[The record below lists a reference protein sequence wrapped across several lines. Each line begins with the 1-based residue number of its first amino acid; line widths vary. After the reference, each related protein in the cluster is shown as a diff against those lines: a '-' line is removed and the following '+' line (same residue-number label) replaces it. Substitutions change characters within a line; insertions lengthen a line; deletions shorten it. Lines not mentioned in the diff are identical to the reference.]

1 MKPFDPRLL
10 RAVPAARRPVAV
22 LAVMGVVSGLTTIA
36 TAFAL
41 SAVVVAVVDGS
52 DLIKPLGWLVGLFA
66 VRALLAAGNE
76 WVSAWAGVSVSS
88 ALRAALL
95 RRWGTLDADSRL
107 EPGAAISLATAGT
120 AAVEPYAARFLPT
133 LVTASVVPVLAVATL
148 FVVDWPSAVVVVL
161 TLPLLPVFAALIGKA
176 TAESTERRWSALASL
191 SGHFLDVVRGLPTLV
206 TYGRARRQ
214 VETVSTVSERHRR
227 ATMDTLRIAFLSSA
241 ALELLATISVAIV
254 AVIVGLRLSH
264 GSMTLGAGL
273 VAILLAPEA
282 FWPVRRVGAEFHAA
296 ADGAVA
302 LDEILAQ
309 LEPLA
314 PRSAPARAAAPGGRC
329 LPPLRSLVPPTQSVG
344 PSSLRYVQATPAPR
358 LYATSTPAP
367 RLGEVRV
374 QGLTYAYSAGLAPVV
389 RDLDLVAGPGLTVV
403 TGPSGAGKT
412 TLLDLLAG
420 LRRPTSGVVES
431 PPAHYVTQRPFLAA
445 GSVRDALTIGH
456 LATDDQLWEALRAVE
471 VDGTVAALPG
481 GLSASLGDDGFGLS
495 AGQRQRLALARAW
508 LAPETVL
515 LLDEPTAHLDPEGA
529 ERIALV
535 IAELAERRVV
545 IAVTHRPEL
554 LAHADHHLRPFE
566 VVPT

>member
-1 MKPFDPRLL
+1 
-10 RAVPAARRPVAV
+10 
-22 LAVMGVVSGLTTIA
+22 
-36 TAFAL
+36 
-41 SAVVVAVVDGS
+41 
-52 DLIKPLGWLVGLFA
+52 
-66 VRALLAAGNE
+66 
-76 WVSAWAGVSVSS
+76 
-88 ALRAALL
+88 
-95 RRWGTLDADSRL
+95 
-107 EPGAAISLATAGT
+107 
-120 AAVEPYAARFLPT
+120 
-133 LVTASVVPVLAVATL
+133 
-148 FVVDWPSAVVVVL
+148 
-161 TLPLLPVFAALIGKA
+161 
-176 TAESTERRWSALASL
+176 
-191 SGHFLDVVRGLPTLV
+191 
-206 TYGRARRQ
+206 
-214 VETVSTVSERHRR
+214 
-227 ATMDTLRIAFLSSA
+227 
-241 ALELLATISVAIV
+241 VAIV
-254 AVIVGLRLSH
+254 AVIVGLRLAN

-309 LEPLA
+309 LSPRPNA
-314 PRSAPARAAAPGGRC
+314 PFGAARAVLPLSSRPNAAFVQGGG
-329 LPPLRSLVPPTQSVG
+329 VG
-344 PSSLRYVQATPAPR
+344 G
-358 LYATSTPAP
+358 

-374 QGLTYAYSAGLAPVV
+374 SGLTYRYAAGLAPVV
-389 RDLDLVAGPGLTVV
+389 RDLDLVAGPGLTVI

-412 TLLDLLAG
+412 TLLDLVAG
-420 LRRPTSGVVES
+420 LRSPTSGVVES

-456 LATDDQLWEALRAVE
+456 PATDGQLWEALRAVE
-471 VDGTVAALPG
+471 VDGVVAALPG

-529 ERIALV
+529 EQLAQV

-554 LAHADHHLRPFE
+554 LAHADRHLRPFE